1 MTTEN
6 RLNELGVS
14 LPTLPSPA
22 GNYRH
27 SVRTGNQLFLSG
39 KGSPSTT
46 GKVNSEVDVD
56 RAYEAARE
64 AGLILL
70 AVLRDELGNLDK
82 VRRIVKVNGM
92 VNADVDFDRHP
103 DVINGCSDLLVE
115 VFGERGCHAR
125 TAVGAGSTPGQVSVV
140 IELIVEV
147 D

>member
-1 MTTEN
+1 M
-6 RLNELGVS
+6 
-14 LPTLPSPA
+14 
-22 GNYRH
+22 
-27 SVRTGNQLFLSG
+27 
-39 KGSPSTT
+39 
-46 GKVNSEVDVD
+46 D

-82 VRRIVKVNGM
+82 VRGIVKVNGM

-115 VFGERGCHAR
+115 VFGERGRHAR
-125 TAVGAGSTPGQVSVV
+125 TAVGAGSTPGRVSVV
-140 IELIVEV
+140 IELVVEV

>member
-6 RLNELGVS
+6 CLKELGIL

-22 GNYRH
+22 GNYQH
-27 SVRTGNQLFLSG
+27 SVRSGNQLFLSG

-46 GKVNSEVDVD
+46 GKVDSDVNLT
-56 RAYEAARE
+56 RAKQAARE

-70 AVLRDELGNLDK
+70 AGLRDELGTLDK

-92 VNADVDFDRHP
+92 VNADVDFTQHP

-115 VFGERGCHAR
+115 VFGERGRHAR
-125 TAVGAGSTPGQVSVV
+125 TALGAGSTPGQVSVV
-140 IELIVEV
+140 IDLVVEV
-147 D
+147 E